1 MSQRKMWVGEC
12 PDRIRKKI
20 CSLRKSHMVIKK
32 LNDPTRFAVC
42 DIQGKNH
49 NCAIG
54 NPHTCSCRATQPCA
68 HTLAVLLLFFKVDE
82 ENPIV
87 WQRYINEVELSDLI
101 DKREDEEK
109 CVFCRES
116 TGSVGSCEKCGA
128 HFHQLCLELA
138 SKSGKG
144 NCNTCPK
151 CRGMVSRPES
161 KSDTYCSNC
170 NVPCKTEKYICL
182 LCPHYYL
189 CRRCY
194 ALCKIHPSHPF
205 SCSRL
210 GDSAPFRGSVVSHP
224 MGDLQYR
231 EINPEDY
238 DALLA
243 LDNGKRRPLGEV
255 ELRDLPVEC
264 FSARVRL
271 NDSCPV
277 CLREFMESNK
287 CIALPCGHIMH
298 HKCGFKWLSEF
309 SDVCP
314 IDNQKVCK
322 WSAIQ
327 DTRTVGGAKAS
338 SQASTRD
345 ETTSQISLKIRSIKL
360 PAIMPS

>member
-1 MSQRKMWVGEC
+1 MWVGEC
-12 PDRIRKKI
+12 PDRIRKRISAAK
-20 CSLRKSHMVIKK
+20 KSRMVIKK

-49 NCAIG
+49 NCTIG
-54 NPHTCSCRATQPCA
+54 NPHMCSCGATQPCA
-68 HTLAVLLLFFKVDE
+68 HTLSVLLLFFKVSE

-101 DKREDEEK
+101 DKRADEGK
-109 CVFCRES
+109 CVFCHES

-151 CRGMVSRPES
+151 CREMVSRSES
-161 KSDTYCSNC
+161 KSDTCCSNC
-170 NVPCKTEKYICL
+170 SVPCKTENYTCL
-182 LCPHYYL
+182 LCPDYFL

-194 ALCKIHPSHPF
+194 TLCKTHPSHPF
-205 SCSRL
+205 SCSKL
-210 GDSAPFRGSVVSHP
+210 GGPAPSTCSVSP
-224 MGDLQYR
+224 QSMGDLQYR

-238 DALLA
+238 EALIA
-243 LDNGKRRPLGEV
+243 LDNDKRRPLGEE
-255 ELRDLPVEC
+255 ELSNLPVEY
-264 FSARVRL
+264 FSACARR

-277 CLREFMESNK
+277 CLRRFVASNR

-314 IDNQKVCK
+314 IDNRKVCK
-322 WSAIQ
+322 WSNTQ
-327 DTRTVGGAKAS
+327 DARTAGEVKAS
-338 SQASTRD
+338 LQASTRD
-345 ETTSQISLKIRSIKL
+345 GTTLRFPSKITSVKL
-360 PAIMPS
+360 PAIKPREWK